1 MSALAEYS
9 RTPCTA
15 PTDHTLSPVSCKL
28 SKESFIEVVILVLH
42 MLYKNSLVK
51 LPALMLLLFQLCNSK
66 QYYEIIAKY
75 SQSLPEQ
82 IPSQTI
88 LRRSYVPVKA
98 K

>member
-1 MSALAEYS
+1 MIAKLFDS
-9 RTPCTA
+9 R
-15 PTDHTLSPVSCKL
+15 LRNN
-28 SKESFIEVVILVLH
+28 
-42 MLYKNSLVK
+42 KNSLVK

-66 QYYEIIAKY
+66 QYYVIIAKY